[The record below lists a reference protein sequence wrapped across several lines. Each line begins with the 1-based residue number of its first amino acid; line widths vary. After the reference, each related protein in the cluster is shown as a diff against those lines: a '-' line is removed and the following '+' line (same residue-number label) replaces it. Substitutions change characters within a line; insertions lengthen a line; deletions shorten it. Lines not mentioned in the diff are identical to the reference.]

1 MIRLSLWDAYC
12 LLFCLN
18 DYFNATVP
26 SLDKVDARGKPDFLP
41 DTSVNDSAIHVVD
54 GNTFAAFHGQSPVAD
69 EDSCSPVV
77 RCIIHAGEC
86 FFFDMLEIAP
96 WRYCF
101 ILCFASGRY
110 IEGCVRYDF
119 DGKFRVAK
127 KWF

>member
-41 DTSVNDSAIHVVD
+41 DTSVNDSSIHVVD
-54 GNTFAAFHGQSPVAD
+54 GNTFATLHGQSPVAD
-69 EDSCSPVV
+69 EYSCSPVV

-86 FFFDMLEIAP
+86 FFFDMLEIVP
-96 WRYCF
+96 WRNCF

-110 IEGCVRYDF
+110 IEDCVLYDF
-119 DGKFRVAK
+119 DGKLRIAK